1 MNPLSD
7 AVPSKGWLAS
17 RAHRRLLVIAS
28 YVSFVGGAGLLG
40 SGRLRN
46 EPLLLI
52 ALVMAAVGGGFVGL
66 FWLWRLFPD
75 RRDRELDERQRG
87 VRDRAYRVAYQ
98 WVVAVCFLLVAAD
111 AFVFD
116 VFDVLGDFGR
126 RIISET
132 SLAGMVLCLL
142 LFLPS
147 SVAAWIEPDPP

>member
-28 YVSFVGGAGLLG
+28 YVSFVGG
-40 SGRLRN
+40 
-46 EPLLLI
+46 
-52 ALVMAAVGGGFVGL
+52 
-66 FWLWRLFPD
+66 
-75 RRDRELDERQRG
+75 
-87 VRDRAYRVAYQ
+87 
-98 WVVAVCFLLVAAD
+98 FLLVGAD
-111 AFVFD
+111 SFVFD

-126 RIISET
+126 RMISEE

>member
-28 YVSFVGGAGLLG
+28 YVSYVGGTGLMG
-40 SGRLRN
+40 SGLLRN
-46 EPLLLI
+46 EPLLLV
-52 ALVMAAVGGGFVGL
+52 ALVMVVVGGGFVGL
-66 FWLWRLFPD
+66 LWLWKLFPA
-75 RRDRELDERQRG
+75 RRARELDERQRG

-98 WVVAVCFLLVAAD
+98 WVVAVCFLLIVVD
-111 AFVFD
+111 GFVFE
-116 VFDVLGDFGR
+116 VFDVLGDLGR
-126 RIISET
+126 RLISDK
-132 SLAGMVLCLL
+132 SLTGTVLSLL

>member
-17 RAHRRLLVIAS
+17 RAHRRLLVVAS
-28 YVSFVGGAGLLG
+28 YVSFVGGTGLLG
-40 SGRLRN
+40 SGLLRN
-46 EPLLLI
+46 EPLLLV
-52 ALVMAAVGGGFVGL
+52 ALVMVVVGVGFVGL

-87 VRDRAYRVAYQ
+87 VRDKAYRVAYQ
-98 WVVAVCFLLVAAD
+98 WVVAVCFLLIVVD
-111 AFVFD
+111 GFVFD
-116 VFDVLGDFGR
+116 LFDVLGDFGR
-126 RIISET
+126 RIISEK
-132 SLAGMVLCLL
+132 SLSGTVLFLL

>member
-28 YVSFVGGAGLLG
+28 YVSYVGGTGLLG
-40 SGRLRN
+40 SGLLRN
-46 EPLLLI
+46 EPLLLV
-52 ALVMAAVGGGFVGL
+52 ALVMVVVGGGFVGL
-66 FWLWRLFPD
+66 FWLWKLFPN
-75 RRDRELDERQRG
+75 RRARELDERQRG

-98 WVVAVCFLLVAAD
+98 WVVAVCFLLIVVD
-111 AFVFD
+111 GFVFD
-116 VFDVLGDFGR
+116 VFDVLGDLGR
-126 RIISET
+126 RLISDK
-132 SLAGMVLCLL
+132 SLSGVVLCLL